1 MGIAEQVP
9 VSSPAGPH
17 GARRPGLGGAVVR
30 IAGSL
35 VRLVWAVSAAA
46 AYWAWGHYRATAAF
60 RRALRQAGLPPEAV
74 ARLTQRYG
82 SVGPLQLLRQVLARR
97 G

>member
-1 MGIAEQVP
+1 M
-9 VSSPAGPH
+9 
-17 GARRPGLGGAVVR
+17 LR
-30 IAGSL
+30 ISGSL
-35 VRLVWAVSAAA
+35 VRLVWCVGTVA

-60 RRALRQAGLPPEAV
+60 RRALHQAGLPPEAV